1 MIFVKKIRHQFP
13 NSNAIVKQLFKFE
26 NTIHNDI
33 NKRVGVLEKWRH
45 VLIGGSIV
53 IGFVLH
59 KMMNFT

>member
-1 MIFVKKIRHQFP
+1 MRMPSRKPSAMRISTKTQKKAEVKKVI
-13 NSNAIVKQLFKFE
+13 
-26 NTIHNDI
+26 NDI